1 MIDLDFI
8 QSVTKLTKEHALTI
22 SVVLLTI
29 VLMYHF
35 FVDRHR
41 GLRLS
46 RRYRN
51 SLFELQ
57 AKLLLN
63 ASQYLIVGEKD
74 KAIQELLNAAEANK
88 EILDTYFALGKLFR
102 SSGEI
107 EKAINIHRSLI
118 ARESASENVRL
129 NALKEL
135 AIDYDKG
142 GFLDKAIETYKDVLK
157 LNREQPEI
165 IRSLCRIYED
175 IGDWDNALNFRQ
187 MLSKVGADSQSET
200 LSQILV
206 EKSKELM
213 KLGKLKESMEKLDDA
228 FRHAP
233 SVSARIQKIK
243 LLLLSHDLPSA
254 QTWLVELLREY
265 PLYSSFIFV
274 TLEQNIQD
282 PSFKKQYELLKDYFL
297 KINDEF
303 LNKDPSILLS
313 KVRMLKELIRSQ
325 EALDIFQDWLRHHPM
340 QGEAMKMEYL
350 QLLIDLNKKEELI
363 PETSS
368 FLQKLRAS
376 STRHFCSQCGF
387 NSDEVFWRCPQCH
400 EWETIQFRWKI

>member
-1 MIDLDFI
+1 MNKDFLLNSLLVI
-8 QSVTKLTKEHALTI
+8 KEHALTI
-22 SVVLLTI
+22 SVVLVTM
-29 VLMYHF
+29 VLLYHF
-35 FVDRHR
+35 LVDRHR
-41 GLRLS
+41 GVRLS
-46 RRYRN
+46 RRYRH

-57 AKLLLN
+57 SKLLLN
-63 ASQYLIVGEKD
+63 ASQYLIGGEKD

-107 EKAINIHRSLI
+107 EKAINVHRSLI
-118 ARESASENVRL
+118 ARETASENVRL

-142 GFLDKAIETYKDVLK
+142 GFIDKAIETYKDVLK

-165 IRSLCRIYED
+165 IQSLCRIYED

-187 MLSKVGADSQSET
+187 MLSKVGADNQSET
-200 LSQILV
+200 LSHILV

-213 KLGKLKESMEKLDDA
+213 KLGKIKESMEKLEDA
-228 FRHAP
+228 FRYAP
-233 SVSARIQKIK
+233 SVSARIQKIN
-243 LLLLSHDLPSA
+243 LLLLMQDQNA
-254 QTWLVELLREY
+254 ARTWLLELLKEY
-265 PLYSSFIFV
+265 PLYSSFIFI
-274 TLEQNIQD
+274 TLEQNISD
-282 PSFKKQYELLKDYFL
+282 INFKQQYNALR
-297 KINDEF
+297 EF
-303 LNKDPSILLS
+303 FISLDDAQLWKDPSILLS
-313 KVRMLKELIRSQ
+313 KVKILKELNRSS
-325 EALDIFQDWLRHHPM
+325 EALHQLQEWMRHHPL
-340 QGEAMKMEYL
+340 QGDAMKMEYL
-350 QLLIDLNKKEELI
+350 QLLIDLQKKEELI

>member
-1 MIDLDFI
+1 MNKELLQNSIIIL
-8 QSVTKLTKEHALTI
+8 KEHALTI
-22 SVVLLTI
+22 SVILITI
-29 VLMYHF
+29 VLLYHF

-41 GLRLS
+41 GVRLS
-46 RRYRN
+46 RRYRH

-57 AKLLLN
+57 SKLLLN
-63 ASQYLIVGEKD
+63 ASQYLISGEKD

-118 ARESASENVRL
+118 ARETASENVRL
-129 NALKEL
+129 SALKEL

-142 GFLDKAIETYKDVLK
+142 GFVDKAIETYKDVLK

-165 IRSLCRIYED
+165 IQSLCRIYED

-187 MLSKVGADSQSET
+187 MLSKVGADNQSET
-200 LSQILV
+200 LSHILV

-213 KLGKLKESMEKLDDA
+213 KLGKLKESMEKLEDA
-228 FRHAP
+228 FRYAP
-233 SVSARIQKIK
+233 SVSARIQKIN
-243 LLLLSHDLPSA
+243 LLLLLQDQSSA
-254 QTWLVELLREY
+254 RTWLLELLKEY
-265 PLYSSFIFV
+265 PLYSSFIFI
-274 TLEQNIQD
+274 TLEQNISD
-282 PSFKKQYELLKDYFL
+282 INFKKQYDSLKEYFISLQDEELW
-297 KINDEF
+297 
-303 LNKDPSILLS
+303 KDPSILIS
-313 KVRMLKELIRSQ
+313 KVKMLKELGRSPDALNLFQ
-325 EALDIFQDWLRHHPM
+325 EWLRHHPL

-400 EWETIQFRWKI
+400 QWETIQFRWKI

>member
-1 MIDLDFI
+1 MSNKEFL
-8 QSVTKLTKEHALTI
+8 QASLLLVKEHALTL
-22 SVVLLTI
+22 SVVLITL
-29 VLMYHF
+29 VLLYHF

-41 GLRLS
+41 GVRLS

-57 AKLLLN
+57 SKLLLN
-63 ASQYLIVGEKD
+63 ASQYLITGEKD

-107 EKAINIHRSLI
+107 EKAINVHRSLI

-157 LNREQPEI
+157 LNREQPDVI
-165 IRSLCRIYED
+165 QSLCRIYED

-187 MLSKVGADSQSET
+187 MLSKVGADNQSET
-200 LSQILV
+200 LSHILV
-206 EKSKELM
+206 EKSKEYM
-213 KLGKLKESMEKLDDA
+213 VKGKLKECSEKLDEA
-228 FRHAP
+228 FRYAP

-243 LLLLSHDLPSA
+243 LLLLLEDQPTA
-254 QTWLVELLREY
+254 QKWLLEILKEF
-265 PLYSSFIFV
+265 PLYASFIFI
-274 TLEQNIQD
+274 TLEQNSANQNYQ
-282 PSFKKQYELLKDYFL
+282 KQYQELKEYFL
-297 KINDEF
+297 KMKDEE
-303 LNKDPSILLS
+303 LWKDPSILLL
-313 KVRMLKELIRSQ
+313 KVKILKELSRPS
-325 EALDIFQDWLRHHPM
+325 EALGIFQDWIKHYPLK
-340 QGEAMKMEYL
+340 GEAMKMEYL
-350 QLLIDLNKKEELI
+350 QLLIDLNKKEELVL
-363 PETSS
+363 ETSN
-368 FLQKLRAS
+368 FIHKLRSS

>member
-1 MIDLDFI
+1 MNKELI
-8 QSVTKLTKEHALTI
+8 QNSFVLIKEHALTI
-22 SVVLLTI
+22 SVILITI
-29 VLMYHF
+29 VLLYHF

-41 GLRLS
+41 GVRLS
-46 RRYRN
+46 RRYRH

-57 AKLLLN
+57 SKLLLN
-63 ASQYLIVGEKD
+63 ASQYLISGEKD

-118 ARESASENVRL
+118 ARETASENVRL
-129 NALKEL
+129 SALKEL

-142 GFLDKAIETYKDVLK
+142 GFIDKAIETYKDVLK

-165 IRSLCRIYED
+165 IQSLCRIYED

-187 MLSKVGADSQSET
+187 MLSKVGADNQSET
-200 LSQILV
+200 LSHILV

-213 KLGKLKESMEKLDDA
+213 KLGKLKESMEKLEDA
-228 FRHAP
+228 FRYAP
-233 SVSARIQKIK
+233 SVSARIQKIN
-243 LLLLSHDLPSA
+243 LLLLLQDQNSVR
-254 QTWLVELLREY
+254 TWLLELLKEY
-265 PLYSSFIFV
+265 PLYSSFIFI
-274 TLEQNIQD
+274 TLEQNISD
-282 PSFKKQYELLKDYFL
+282 VNFKKQYDLLKEYFISL
-297 KINDEF
+297 KDEE
-303 LNKDPSILLS
+303 LWKDPSILIS
-313 KVRMLKELIRSQ
+313 KVKMLKDLGRSLDALNLFQ
-325 EALDIFQDWLRHHPM
+325 EWLRHHPL

-363 PETSS
+363 PETGS

-400 EWETIQFRWKI
+400 QWETIQFRWKI

>member
-1 MIDLDFI
+1 MNKELLQNLMVIL
-8 QSVTKLTKEHALTI
+8 KEHALTI
-22 SVVLLTI
+22 SVVLITI
-29 VLMYHF
+29 VLLYHF

-41 GLRLS
+41 GVRLS
-46 RRYRN
+46 RRYRH

-57 AKLLLN
+57 SKLLLN
-63 ASQYLIVGEKD
+63 ASQYLVSGEKD

-88 EILDTYFALGKLFR
+88 EILDTYFVLGKLFR
-102 SSGEI
+102 NSGEI

-118 ARESASENVRL
+118 ARETASENVRL
-129 NALKEL
+129 SALKEL

-165 IRSLCRIYED
+165 IESLCRIYED
-175 IGDWDNALNFRQ
+175 INDWDNAFNFRQ
-187 MLSKVGADSQSET
+187 MLSKVGADNQSET

-213 KLGKLKESMEKLDDA
+213 SQGKLKESSEKLDDA
-228 FRHAP
+228 FRYAP

-243 LLLLSHDLPSA
+243 LLLSSQDQVAA
-254 QTWLVELLREY
+254 QNWFLELLKEF

-274 TLEQNIQD
+274 TLEKNTSD
-282 PSFKKQYELLKDYFL
+282 FNFKKQYELLKEYFL
-297 KINDEF
+297 SLNDSE
-303 LNKDPSILLS
+303 LWKDPSILLS
-313 KVRMLKELIRSQ
+313 KVRMLKEAGRSQ
-325 EALDIFQDWLRHHPM
+325 DALNIFQDWMRHHPI

-350 QLLIDLNKKEELI
+350 QLLIDLNKKDELI
-363 PETSS
+363 PETST
-368 FLQKLRAS
+368 FLHKLRAS

-400 EWETIQFRWKI
+400 QWETIQFRWKI

>member
-1 MIDLDFI
+1 MTNKELIEAAL
-8 QSVTKLTKEHALTI
+8 VLVKEHALTI
-22 SVVLLTI
+22 SVILITI
-29 VLMYHF
+29 VLLYHF

-41 GLRLS
+41 GVRLS
-46 RRYRN
+46 RRYRH

-57 AKLLLN
+57 SKLLLN
-63 ASQYLIVGEKD
+63 ASQYLITGEKD
-74 KAIQELLNAAEANK
+74 KAIQELLNATEANK
-88 EILDTYFALGKLFR
+88 EMLDTYFALGKLFR
-102 SSGEI
+102 NSGEI

-142 GFLDKAIETYKDVLK
+142 GFLDKAIDTYKDVLK
-157 LNREQPEI
+157 LNREQPDVI
-165 IRSLCRIYED
+165 QSLCRIYED

-187 MLSKVGADSQSET
+187 MLSKVGADNQSET

-213 KLGKLKESMEKLDDA
+213 KQGNLKDSADKLDDA

-243 LLLLSHDLPSA
+243 LLLLNLDQVNA
-254 QTWLVELLREY
+254 QTWLLELLKEY
-265 PLYSSFIFV
+265 PLYSSFIFI
-274 TLEQNIQD
+274 TLEQNTND
-282 PSFKKQYELLKDYFL
+282 PNFKKQYEILKSYFL
-297 KINDEF
+297 KINDPD
-303 LNKDPSILLS
+303 LWNDPSILLV
-313 KVRMLKELIRSQ
+313 KVKMLKDQSRSN
-325 EALDIFQDWLRHHPM
+325 EALEIFQEWMRHHSL
-340 QGEAMKMEYL
+340 QGDAMKMEYL
-350 QLLIDLNKKEELI
+350 QLLIDLNKKDELLT
-363 PETSS
+363 ETSS
-368 FLQKLRAS
+368 FLHKLRGS

>member
-1 MIDLDFI
+1 MTNKELLD
-8 QSVTKLTKEHALTI
+8 SALVLVKDHALTI
-22 SVVLLTI
+22 SVVMITLVLL
-29 VLMYHF
+29 YHF

-41 GLRLS
+41 GVRLS
-46 RRYRN
+46 RRYRH

-57 AKLLLN
+57 SKLLLN
-63 ASQYLIVGEKD
+63 ASQYLITGEKD

-107 EKAINIHRSLI
+107 EKAINIHRSII

-157 LNREQPEI
+157 LNREQPDVI
-165 IRSLCRIYED
+165 QSLCRIYED

-206 EKSKELM
+206 EKSKEFM
-213 KLGKLKESMEKLDDA
+213 KLGKLKESSEKLDDA

-243 LLLLSHDLPSA
+243 LLLLQQDQAGA
-254 QTWLVELLREY
+254 QNWLLELLKEY

-274 TLEQNIQD
+274 TLEQNNTD
-282 PSFKKQYELLKDYFL
+282 HNFKKQYELLKDYFL
-297 KINDEF
+297 KINDAD
-303 LNKDPSILLS
+303 LWKDPSILLL
-313 KVRMLKELIRSQ
+313 KVRMLKEISRSN
-325 EALDIFQDWLRHHPM
+325 EALDMFQEWLRHHPL

-350 QLLIDLNKKEELI
+350 QLLIDLNKKDELLT
-363 PETSS
+363 ETSS
-368 FLQKLRAS
+368 FLHKLRAS